1 MIVVPQ
7 DEQDRLVA
15 ELSLGPLVV
24 DGVLE
29 CRVCGDR
36 RPTRQASAMHT
47 YRAHFR
53 KQLDREHRLALPG
66 FEPCPDCDEIITGIG
81 LTKHRRERHGVG
93 SGRRR
98 GRPPKEVGAEVVKKP
113 PINGRKAQPLPTPTE
128 AGLAILAGLAPGGE
142 VPVERLHDVV
152 EWLRSTEELVNMIR
166 R

>member
-7 DEQDRLVA
+7 DEQDRIVA
-15 ELSLGPLVV
+15 VLAEGPVKLA
-24 DGVLE
+24 GGALE
-29 CRVCGDR
+29 CRICGDR
-36 RPTRQASAMHT
+36 RPTKQAHAMHT
-47 YRAHFR
+47 YRTHFR

-66 FEPCPDCDEIITGIG
+66 FEPCPDCDEIITGTG
-81 LTKHRRERHGVG
+81 LTKHRREQHGD
-93 SGRRR
+93 SGR
-98 GRPPKEVGAEVVKKP
+98 PKKVKAEIEKRP

-152 EWLRSTEELVNMIR
+152 EWLRATEELVNMIR